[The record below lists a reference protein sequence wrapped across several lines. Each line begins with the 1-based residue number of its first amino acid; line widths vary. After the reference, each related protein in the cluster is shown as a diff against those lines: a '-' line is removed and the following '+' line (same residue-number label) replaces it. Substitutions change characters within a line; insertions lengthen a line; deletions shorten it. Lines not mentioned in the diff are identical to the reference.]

1 MLAFLTIQRI
11 SLNMQLIS
19 TNQSIHE
26 LLTFVFTLLR
36 RSWGHRR
43 SIRGS
48 AAGGVAGAQT
58 KHHQNSSIEMK
69 QVRVENLF

>member
-11 SLNMQLIS
+11 AIS
-19 TNQSIHE
+19 INQSINE
-26 LLTFVFTLLR
+26 VLTFVFALLR
-36 RSWGHRR
+36 RREVGVIEGQ

-48 AAGGVAGAQT
+48 AAGGVAGRAQT

-69 QVRVENLF
+69 QVHVENLF